1 MTMGIPA
8 SLAARIMGTT
18 VVASLGATRMPST
31 PRAMNVW
38 ICSNW
43 RLASLSATASII
55 SMPRRSSS
63 ARTAS
68 KLATQYSV
76 CSVSKATPMRT
87 AGPSRLHPAHNASNP
102 TSAPSHRRT

>member
-1 MTMGIPA
+1 
-8 SLAARIMGTT
+8 
-18 VVASLGATRMPST
+18 MPST

-76 CSVSKATPMRT
+76 CSVSKATPIRT
-87 AGPSRLHPAHNASNP
+87 AAAFAAAPRPQRQQSHQRTIPSSDVACHVPRGLLTKPEISVR
-102 TSAPSHRRT
+102 SY